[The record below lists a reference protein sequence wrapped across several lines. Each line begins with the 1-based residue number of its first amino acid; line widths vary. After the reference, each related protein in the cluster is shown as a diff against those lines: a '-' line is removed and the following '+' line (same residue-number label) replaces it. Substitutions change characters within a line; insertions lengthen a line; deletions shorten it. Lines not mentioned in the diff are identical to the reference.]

1 MVRNQ
6 KIPGDQ
12 SNADLSQGK
21 IVPMGVGLNQGEV
34 DYLDELAAENGLTRN
49 ALLHFAVRKFLIDY
63 RAGEIDLKPM
73 IEEPPVPKRKLRLPG

>member
-1 MVRNQ
+1 
-6 KIPGDQ
+6 
-12 SNADLSQGK
+12 
-21 IVPMGVGLNQGEV
+21 V